1 MINVLI
7 ADDHDIVREGVK
19 QIVSET
25 KDIIVGGEARSGAE
39 TVERVRAG
47 GCDVVILDLNLP
59 DRPGLEVLSQIR
71 LMAPQIPVLVFSMN
85 QQASYA
91 TRVLK
96 AGAAGYVSKDSAR
109 AHLVTAIRK
118 VAAGERYLTPELAE
132 SLAFGVLDDANVKLH
147 ERLSDREF
155 QVLCLIAAGK
165 PPREI
170 GAELNVSVKTVAT
183 HRARLL
189 AKMGLKNNAEVVGY
203 AIEHDLL
210 PKRG

>member
-1 MINVLI
+1 MIKVLI
-7 ADDHDIVREGVK
+7 VDDHDIVREGVK

-25 KDIIVGGEARSGAE
+25 ADIVVGGEARSGSEA
-39 TVERVRAG
+39 VSKVRDG
-47 GCDVVILDLNLP
+47 KWDVIILDLNLP
-59 DRPGLEVLSQIR
+59 DRTGMEVLSQVR
-71 LMAPQIPVLVFSMN
+71 SLAPHVPVLIFSMN

-91 TRVLK
+91 SRTLK
-96 AGAAGYVSKDSAR
+96 AGAAGYVSKESAR

-118 VAAGERYLTPELAE
+118 VHGGERFLTAELAE
-132 SLAFGVLDDANVKLH
+132 SLALGVLDATSERQH

-155 QVLCLIAAGK
+155 QVLCLIAAGR

-183 HRARLL
+183 HRTRLL

-203 AIEHDLL
+203 AIEHGLL

>member
-1 MINVLI
+1 MIKVLI
-7 ADDHDIVREGVK
+7 VDDHDIVREGVK

-25 KDIIVGGEARSGAE
+25 ADIVVGGEARNCSEAIE
-39 TVERVRAG
+39 QVRRG
-47 GCDVVILDLNLP
+47 KWDVIILDLNLP
-59 DRPGLEVLSQIR
+59 DRTGLEVLSQIR
-71 LMAPQIPVLVFSMN
+71 SIAPQVPVLIFSMH
-85 QQASYA
+85 QQVSYA

-96 AGAAGYVSKDSAR
+96 SGATGYVSKDSAR
-109 AHLVTAIRK
+109 AHLVAAIRK
-118 VAAGERYLTPELAE
+118 VAVGERYLTPELAE
-132 SLAFGVLDDANVKLH
+132 SLAFGVVDSTNERQH

-203 AIEHDLL
+203 AIEHGLL
-210 PKRG
+210 PKRS

>member
-1 MINVLI
+1 MIKVLI

-25 KDIIVGGEARSGAE
+25 SDIVVGGEARSGEE
-39 TVERVRAG
+39 TLERVRAG

-59 DRPGLEVLSQIR
+59 DRSGLEVLSQIR
-71 LMAPQIPVLVFSMN
+71 LMAPHVPVLIFSMH

-132 SLAFGVLDDANVKLH
+132 SLAFGVLDDTDSKRH

-165 PPREI
+165 PPRDI
-170 GAELNVSVKTVAT
+170 GAELNVSVNTVAT

-189 AKMGLKNNAEVVGY
+189 AKMGLKNNAEVVAY
-203 AIEHDLL
+203 AIDHDLL

>member
-1 MINVLI
+1 MIKVLI

-25 KDIIVGGEARSGAE
+25 NDIVVGGEARSGAE
-39 TVERVRAG
+39 ALERVRAG
-47 GCDVVILDLNLP
+47 GCDLVILDLNLP
-59 DRPGLEVLSQIR
+59 DRSGLEVLSQIR
-71 LMAPQIPVLVFSMN
+71 SMAPHIPVLVFSMH

-132 SLAFGVLDDANVKLH
+132 SLAFGVLDATDSKRH

-165 PPREI
+165 PPRDI

-189 AKMGLKNNAEVVGY
+189 AKMGLKNNAEVVAY